1 MTSVTKSCLI
11 KLIISSNTKIKLNIS
26 SEKKVSDMEYVI
38 YGLVIIFIWMVFESN
53 QSHKKNVELMKEIS
67 SMKSD
72 ISGMKSHLEIIQDD
86 VQDIKVGIK

>member
-1 MTSVTKSCLI
+1 
-11 KLIISSNTKIKLNIS
+11 
-26 SEKKVSDMEYVI
+26 MEYVI